1 MDPHEEIFV
10 TGSADGDIKVKR
22 KFPVCLSSLNCL
34 RQFLFIQV
42 WALGASMS
50 SPLFFYPGEH
60 KHSSFFKHM
69 GQGVTQIQI
78 DQLGRMFSCGVDGS
92 MKVRSLPD
100 RDTIVNSIY

>member
-1 MDPHEEIFV
+1 MFFNL
-10 TGSADGDIKVKR
+10 K
-22 KFPVCLSSLNCL
+22 
-34 RQFLFIQV
+34 QV
-42 WALGASMS
+42 WALAAPMS

>member
-1 MDPHEEIFV
+1 MDPHEEFFV
-10 TGSADGDIKVKR
+10 TGSADGDIKASDHK
-22 KFPVCLSSLNCL
+22 KLWFL
-34 RQFLFIQV
+34 RIFVNKFLFRWQV
-42 WALGASMS
+42 WALGAPMS

-69 GQGVTQIQI
+69 GQGVTQIQL
-78 DQLGRMFSCGVDGS
+78 DQMGRMFSCGVDGS